1 MIIVFH
7 RDGLVFAGKT
17 VFGFLVCS
25 NYPSS
30 SSALISATMTQK
42 LGAVLNCVKKC
53 GCHVY
58 HVCGV
63 VFSTFENYLLDRIS
77 FVPGTESHHLCC
89 PFPLSRANSTRGR
102 SCKKHLLNYYYR
114 VVILYILLRM
124 QKFKIIVIIIF
135 FK

>member
-1 MIIVFH
+1 MLELSYVQLST
-7 RDGLVFAGKT
+7 DLSDQDPEVKSGPQL
-17 VFGFLVCS
+17 CS
-25 NYPSS
+25 MNRVHE
-30 SSALISATMTQK
+30 LEE
-42 LGAVLNCVKKC
+42 KC

-124 QKFKIIVIIIF
+124 QMFKIIVIIIF
-135 FK
+135 